1 MIPLIRPERMNNTF
15 RWLTQHIRRE
25 DRIRNL
31 TSHESLNIC
40 VMIDGG
46 KEA

>member
-25 DRIRNL
+25 DRIRKRKKFK
-31 TSHESLNIC
+31 
-40 VMIDGG
+40 
-46 KEA
+46 KEKQEK